1 MNPPEEAL
9 FTDRSLRHQ
18 GRRNAR
24 SGAIEKTA
32 HPQGLR
38 SLHSYQAP
46 LSADVIIVVKMREQ
60 SFIAVCIPLQAF
72 DAFFDQQTESGAD
85 LESFTSTRASVFE
98 GHCELP
104 G

>member
-1 MNPPEEAL
+1 
-9 FTDRSLRHQ
+9 
-18 GRRNAR
+18 
-24 SGAIEKTA
+24 
-32 HPQGLR
+32 
-38 SLHSYQAP
+38 LHSHQAP
-46 LSADVIIVVKMREQ
+46 LSPDVIVIIEMRKPG
-60 SFIAVCIPLQAF
+60 FVALCIPLQAF